1 MTVQAGINASLGS
14 QSSKSSSHMRS
25 ETAAGS
31 SLNAGCNVTIKATGS
46 DITVAG
52 SRVKAGKDVLLDA
65 ARDVNLLASQDTQ
78 QTTGK
83 NSSSGGVGLGT
94 SSGEN
99 GYLT

>member
-1 MTVQAGINASLGS
+1 MQ
-14 QSSKSSSHMRS
+14 S

-31 SLNAGCNVTIKATGS
+31 SLNAGSNVTIKATGS

-83 NSSSGGVGLGT
+83 NSSSGGSVGVGLGT
-94 SSGEN
+94 GSGEN